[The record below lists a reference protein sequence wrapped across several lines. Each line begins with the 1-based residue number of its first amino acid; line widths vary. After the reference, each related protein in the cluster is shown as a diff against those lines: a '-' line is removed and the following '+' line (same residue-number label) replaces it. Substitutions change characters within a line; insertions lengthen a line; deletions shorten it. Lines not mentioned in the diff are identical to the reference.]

1 MKPRAFVGRR
11 FFQMTAMIV
20 IGIGS
25 LLILKKLGYLD
36 LRPVAEAFRREGHWI
51 GLIVLSLTGL
61 LTLSAIRFFYLVR
74 GLGIDAPFR
83 EVLGTNLVGQAVGQ
97 WLPGSMAMTEVLRF
111 GVMAGLRPKGD
122 SGRISAG
129 PGPLGRLGLA
139 ILVDRLLGLGAMF
152 ALGGL
157 AGFYLLIRK
166 SLAPEHVLIV
176 AALSAISLTLGF
188 TALAGPFRPN
198 RFLLRLA
205 GRLAGDAPV
214 PKGIFRRMAGKVL
227 QLFRSLEEL
236 RSGGIRPSRF
246 LLLSLVAAVLNPL
259 TLYFASVAAG
269 TPLPFPVILAAIPY
283 TVAAIFLPSGI
294 AGFGGP
300 QLLSAGVFLLF
311 GAEPEIVVPACLL
324 QNTVVLAAQTVG
336 GALGI
341 ALISSRA
348 ALRPGKRG

>member
-1 MKPRAFVGRR
+1 MKLRAFVGRR

-61 LTLSAIRFFYLVR
+61 LTLSAIRFYFLVR

-166 SLAPEHVLIV
+166 SARPG
-176 AALSAISLTLGF
+176 TRPDRRR
-188 TALAGPFRPN
+188 PFRNIPDA
-198 RFLLRLA
+198 RVRGPGRAVPAEPVSSPACRA
-205 GRLAGDAPV
+205 GWPV
-214 PKGIFRRMAGKVL
+214 
-227 QLFRSLEEL
+227 
-236 RSGGIRPSRF
+236 
-246 LLLSLVAAVLNPL
+246 
-259 TLYFASVAAG
+259 TH
-269 TPLPFPVILAAIPY
+269 PFPRE
-283 TVAAIFLPSGI
+283 F
-294 AGFGGP
+294 FEDGGEGP
-300 QLLSAGVFLLF
+300 
-311 GAEPEIVVPACLL
+311 
-324 QNTVVLAAQTVG
+324 
-336 GALGI
+336 
-341 ALISSRA
+341 
-348 ALRPGKRG
+348 